1 MVDRTIRIEESCEK
15 GATLLFGCSQV
26 NCGNVL
32 VMQET
37 ERTQAASHTRMP
49 SIYGLTIL
57 VINRIQVWMA
67 LQGSDGVTVL
77 LYLVDEGWISGCDLV
92 AVGTPVAKPDA
103 KKIWCDS
110 QVRVW

>member
-26 NCGNVL
+26 NRGNVL

-37 ERTQAASHTRMP
+37 ERSQSASHARLP
-49 SIYGLTIL
+49 STYDFTVL

-77 LYLVDEGWISGCDLV
+77 LYLVDEGWISGCNMV
-92 AVGTPVAKPDA
+92 VVGTSVAKPDA
-103 KKIWCDS
+103 EEIWRDR
-110 QVRVW
+110 QVRIW